1 LNKLSLISKR
11 KRIALIAGALIPVS
25 VFVILL
31 MPNHRTIELPKS
43 ILQLRLT
50 EEIRGK
56 QAQEIVD
63 AMHKKLVTPV
73 ENVIGTYFSTDGSA
87 KLYVSLYD
95 SRIIAEGQFE
105 RMDDLIR
112 TGGGAFTHLK
122 EIQVQRAKV
131 YTYLGLSQ
139 AHFFFLHEKDIYWW
153 AVDLQIAQAS
163 MQELIRIVINAKQK

>member
-1 LNKLSLISKR
+1 LNTAHSVSK
-11 KRIALIAGALIPVS
+11 KKKIALVVGVMLPVFVLLFLLIP
-25 VFVILL
+25 
-31 MPNHRTIELPKS
+31 HRRSLVLPQS
-43 ILQLRLT
+43 ILQLHLT
-50 EEIRGK
+50 EQIRGK

-63 AMHKKLVTPV
+63 RMHNKSVTPD

-105 RMDDLIR
+105 KMSDLIHK
-112 TGGGAFTHLK
+112 GGGAFTHFK

-131 YTYLGLSQ
+131 YICFGLGQ
-139 AHFFFLHEKDIYWW
+139 AHYFFLHEKDIYWL

-163 MQELIRIVINAKQK
+163 MQELIGIVKNAKQQ

>member
-1 LNKLSLISKR
+1 
-11 KRIALIAGALIPVS
+11 
-25 VFVILL
+25 
-31 MPNHRTIELPKS
+31 MPNHRTIELPKF

-50 EEIRGK
+50 EELHGK
-56 QAQEIVD
+56 QAHEIVD
-63 AMHKKLVTPV
+63 RIYNKSVTPD
-73 ENVIGTYFSTDGSA
+73 ENVIGTYFSTDGEA

-95 SRIIAEGQFE
+95 SRTIAEEQFE
-105 RMDDLIR
+105 KMGDLIR

-131 YTYLGLSQ
+131 YTYLGLNQS
-139 AHFFFLHEKDIYWW
+139 HFFFLHEKDVYWW